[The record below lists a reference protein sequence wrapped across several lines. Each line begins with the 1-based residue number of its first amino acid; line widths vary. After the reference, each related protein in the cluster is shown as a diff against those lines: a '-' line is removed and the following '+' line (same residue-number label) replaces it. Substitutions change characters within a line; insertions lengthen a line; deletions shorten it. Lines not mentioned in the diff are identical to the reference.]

1 MMVCTN
7 GIYIWSLVTDVFLLL
22 RLTFLERVR
31 DNNEAKL
38 LKKKKDYSSLNT
50 PLDWGEITRKP
61 IGPCIN
67 VLKIPR
73 SYMTKQNWSQQIND
87 FIKPNTANSRCLKEN
102 NISSYTDS
110 LVSDIKDRISSALNT
125 FICSFSPLTWIILIL
140 SDSHRRKL
148 YRSPSFSLQRF
159 FFN

>member
-73 SYMTKQNWSQQIND
+73 SSMTKQN
-87 FIKPNTANSRCLKEN
+87 
-102 NISSYTDS
+102 
-110 LVSDIKDRISSALNT
+110 
-125 FICSFSPLTWIILIL
+125 
-140 SDSHRRKL
+140 
-148 YRSPSFSLQRF
+148 
-159 FFN
+159 